1 MMTDYIAPPDLVSKV
16 LLRRGK
22 LHAFEV
28 LDATRTALLVID
40 MQNSFVKQ
48 GAGHA
53 WIPEAA
59 STCENINAV
68 AEALRQAGG
77 SVVWV
82 MNTFTEESV
91 VSWSHFHKELS
102 TSATFALRSAA
113 MRAGSF
119 GHALYADL
127 KPQPLDLHLL
137 KTRYSALSPG
147 SSDLHQQLQ
156 TRHINTLLIAGTAT
170 NVCCESNARDAM
182 MMNYR
187 TLMLSDGC
195 SAATEEAH
203 FATLNNF
210 LLNFGD
216 VQTCAQVIAALKP

>member
-1 MMTDYIAPPDLVSKV
+1 MMTQYIAPPDLVSKV

-82 MNTFTEESV
+82 
-91 VSWSHFHKELS
+91 KPLKGGELIQRDTSFGFALSAMSS
-102 TSATFALRSAA
+102 TSAPPS
-113 MRAGSF
+113 S
-119 GHALYADL
+119 
-127 KPQPLDLHLL
+127 QP
-137 KTRYSALSPG
+137 R
-147 SSDLHQQLQ
+147 
-156 TRHINTLLIAGTAT
+156 
-170 NVCCESNARDAM
+170 
-182 MMNYR
+182 
-187 TLMLSDGC
+187 
-195 SAATEEAH
+195 
-203 FATLNNF
+203 
-210 LLNFGD
+210 
-216 VQTCAQVIAALKP
+216 